1 MSGSTSSPSAGVAT
15 RGNPDPVATVARW
28 LTTLVDPS
36 DGCVEL
42 RCLDVVPRP
51 GTRPQAWC
59 GFYSPDS
66 PAVMAREALRITPKA
81 RGVYLT
87 LNPLKPELL
96 ARRNGRC
103 EFAGRDTTS
112 SDGDVLRRRWL
123 LVDVDTKTTVSGV
136 STTDGEKDA
145 AGAVAENVANFLGEN
160 GWNDPI
166 RCDSGN
172 GFHLFYRIDL
182 PNDDESRKLVN
193 RVLKTLAS
201 KFDTDAAK
209 VNQSVFNA
217 GRIVKLPGTM
227 ARKGENTSERP
238 HRRARLLEDR
248 SPADPVVIDVELLR
262 DIAEMALRPSQPV
275 VASVSGRSRSRRG
288 SDVICRARKY
298 LSTLPPGIAGQNG
311 SGTTF
316 RAAAALVQDFT
327 MSESDAWPLLLE
339 FNERCEPP
347 WSESELRHKLKGA
360 IEQPVERGRLL
371 NASHQENGHRHGN
384 TLTRLRRSQPRPI
397 LSPGSACRTKANR
410 RRRRQH
416 RRSHSGRSG
425 TLRNGLSRPTANR
438 SCRSSRCRSSTS
450 LTAFWIAQTT
460 GRVV

>member
-288 SDVICRARKY
+288 SDVISRARKY
-298 LSTLPPGIAGQNG
+298 LSTLPPGIQGQNG
-311 SGTTF
+311 SGATF
-316 RAAAALVQDFT
+316 RAAAALVQDF
-327 MSESDAWPLLLE
+327 A
-339 FNERCEPP
+339 
-347 WSESELRHKLKGA
+347 
-360 IEQPVERGRLL
+360 
-371 NASHQENGHRHGN
+371 
-384 TLTRLRRSQPRPI
+384 
-397 LSPGSACRTKANR
+397 LSGPSPC
-410 RRRRQH
+410 
-416 RRSHSGRSG
+416 
-425 TLRNGLSRPTANR
+425 
-438 SCRSSRCRSSTS
+438 
-450 LTAFWIAQTT
+450 
-460 GRVV
+460 